1 MDAVGLASSIISFIG
16 VAHKLI
22 RGAYEVYFSSTGL
35 TEEHD
40 HAARVVEDLRQVSA
54 KLKVTHSE
62 IRDEELIQRA
72 EACYDLSDKLT
83 QLLQRF
89 LPKGPSRWSAFVAA
103 CGILRKQKEV
113 LDLEAR
119 LDRYRQQTSQPL
131 IFLLL

>member
-22 RGAYEVYFSSTGL
+22 RGAYEVHGSSTGL
-35 TEEHD
+35 IEEHD

-54 KLKVTHSE
+54 KLKVPHSE
-62 IRDEELIQRA
+62 IRDQELVQLA
-72 EACYDLSDKLT
+72 EACYNLSGKLT

-89 LPKGPSRWSAFVAA
+89 LPRGPSRWSAFVAA
-103 CGILRKQKEV
+103 CGILRKQKEI
-113 LDLEAR
+113 LDLEAL
-119 LDRYRQQTSQPL
+119 LDRYRQQISQRL